1 MSTIKFQSF
10 SFKNHQYIIA
20 GNDDSLQFVG
30 SWDKGVTELIE
41 FFPNSQIVEVKTGL
55 EKYQKQLKEYFNRQ
69 RTTFTIPF
77 EFHGTDFQKAVWKQL
92 LEIPYGQTRSYTQ
105 IAQAIGRPNSVRAVG
120 SAIGK
125 NPLLIVVP
133 CHRVLTKDNRLG
145 GYRGGLEMKQSLLQL
160 EKN

>member
-1 MSTIKFQSF
+1 MKKIEYQLFN
-10 SFKNHQYIIA
+10 FKNHQYIIA
-20 GNDDSLQFVG
+20 GNDDSLQFIG
-30 SWDKGVTELIE
+30 SWDKGVTELRS
-41 FFPNSQIVEVKTGL
+41 FFPDYQIIEVKKGL
-55 EKYQKQLKEYFNRQ
+55 EKYQDQLKEYFNHQ
-69 RTTFTIPF
+69 RTTFTMPL
-77 EFHGTDFQKAVWKQL
+77 EFNGTDFQKAVWKQL

-145 GYRGGLEMKQSLLQL
+145 GYRGGLEMKQALLQL

>member
-1 MSTIKFQSF
+1 MIYYHTFFI
-10 SFKNHQYIIA
+10 NNYQYMLA
-20 GNDDSLQFVG
+20 ANSLGLIFVG
-30 SWDKGVTELIE
+30 SFGKGLDELKE
-41 FFPNSQIVEVKTGL
+41 FFPEEAYEDNQDKL
-55 EKYQKQLKEYFNRQ
+55 EKYQKQLKEYFNHQ

-77 EFHGTDFQKAVWKQL
+77 EFNGTDFQKAVWKKL

-145 GYRGGLEMKQSLLQL
+145 GYRGGLGMKQSLLQL